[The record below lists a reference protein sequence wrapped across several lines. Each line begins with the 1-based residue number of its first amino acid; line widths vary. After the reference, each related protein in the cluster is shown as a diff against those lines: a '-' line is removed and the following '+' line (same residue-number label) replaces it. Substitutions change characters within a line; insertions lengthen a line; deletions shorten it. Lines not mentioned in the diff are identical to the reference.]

1 MKLRGKKWS
10 SFLIVFFSCALIVF
24 FIPSCGFW
32 SGENADFSVDSG
44 RSGPG
49 DGDTPDLGP
58 RLRADPDLADKEC
71 EDNDRCEEA
80 CRRIYEDSESYGEC
94 YKLTIGEVSKIED
107 VFYALL
113 GEDVEDLEDIDK
125 EDLENYVKVGL
136 DGWRDKV
143 VRRIKREAE
152 EEADDDD
159 RNARFQTVLHW
170 IVDIENEVIPILETE
185 DQDNEI
191 LEELFLGHCDREDN
205 NICQNNV
212 DPLGTSC
219 SDTNLSFTYTTG
231 YVCVNSKEIAFIEE
245 ENNKQLFLA
254 LISAGKAFFKRAAE
268 NRRYSAFILGNKL
281 VEQACS
287 NRNETSFNQ
296 CVAAF
301 YCHLHDF
308 AHLNQGFFQGDV
320 EEGVGRLIFLNLCN
334 FSDDVLF
341 KDILP

>member
-1 MKLRGKKWS
+1 MKLRRQKWS

-49 DGDTPDLGP
+49 DGDTPTLGP
-58 RLRADPDLADKEC
+58 RLNETPDLADKEC

-80 CRRIYEDSESYGEC
+80 CRRIYEDSDSYREC

-143 VRRIKREAE
+143 VKEQKK
-152 EEADDDD
+152 EEAD
-159 RNARFQTVLHW
+159 RNERFQTVLHW

-191 LEELFLGHCDREDN
+191 LEELFLGHCDRRDN
-205 NICQNNV
+205 NICQNDV
-212 DPLGTSC
+212 SPLVTSC
-219 SDTNLSFTYTTG
+219 GADLSFDYTSG
-231 YVCVNSKEIAFIEE
+231 YVCADSKKIAFIEE
-245 ENNKQLFLA
+245 EENKQLFLA
-254 LISAGKAFFKRAAE
+254 LISGGNNFFKRAAG

-301 YCHLHDF
+301 YCHLHDDD
-308 AHLNQGFFQGDV
+308 HLNQFFFLRDDMT
-320 EEGVGRLIFLNLCN
+320 EGVGRSIFLMNCN
-334 FSDDVLF
+334 NDYSIFE
-341 KDILP
+341 DII